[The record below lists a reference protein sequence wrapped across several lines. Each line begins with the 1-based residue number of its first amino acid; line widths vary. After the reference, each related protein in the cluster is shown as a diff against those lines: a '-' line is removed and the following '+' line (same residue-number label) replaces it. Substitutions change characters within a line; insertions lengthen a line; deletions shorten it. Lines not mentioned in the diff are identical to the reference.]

1 MNSIAFPALLR
12 LSDYLHSC
20 LLYASNSGFIKSKM
34 ESTLPAPRD
43 VRECYDRIHPSLE
56 AETRDQYA
64 GYVLIQNPSALLQMK
79 NWDEDDDR
87 VKALLSSSVMYLLAP
102 IQNQYLMLFLSDS
115 QHSAKSGHDMKIRLV
130 RLASKLHNIPDR
142 SARREEATPK
152 EGRRRVRLTLDPPTQ
167 HALDGLSVTPSNA
180 VNTHINAVNTHTPPQ
195 EAKLDG
201 YNWKHVLLGGAF
213 SHPVVL
219 FDKTRLNPAAL
230 TQIEYADETD
240 TVASSTEYERL
251 LRTLSRTET
260 DTVPLCLD
268 CTTVFASVK
277 EIAEAVEARQLF
289 AVAVEDVRDLLFNCT
304 IDRRLIYPNLL
315 KRLGGELAKCA
326 DVIYNVLTRV

>member
-1 MNSIAFPALLR
+1 M
-12 LSDYLHSC
+12 
-20 LLYASNSGFIKSKM
+20 KS
-34 ESTLPAPRD
+34 
-43 VRECYDRIHPSLE
+43 
-56 AETRDQYA
+56 
-64 GYVLIQNPSALLQMK
+64 
-79 NWDEDDDR
+79 WDEDDDR

-102 IQNQYLMLFLSDS
+102 IQNQYQMLFLSDS
-115 QHSAKSGHDMKIRLV
+115 QHSAKSAHDMKIRLV
-130 RLASKLHNIPDR
+130 RLASKLHDIPDR
-142 SARREEATPK
+142 SASREEATPK
-152 EGRRRVRLTLDPPTQ
+152 EGRRRARLTLDPQTQ
-167 HALDGLSVTPSNA
+167 HALDGLSLTPSNA
-180 VNTHINAVNTHTPPQ
+180 LNTRINAVNTSQ

-268 CTTVFASVK
+268 CTT

-304 IDRRLIYPNLL
+304 PDR
-315 KRLGGELAKCA
+315 AA
-326 DVIYNVLTRV
+326 

>member
-1 MNSIAFPALLR
+1 
-12 LSDYLHSC
+12 
-20 LLYASNSGFIKSKM
+20 
-34 ESTLPAPRD
+34 
-43 VRECYDRIHPSLE
+43 
-56 AETRDQYA
+56 
-64 GYVLIQNPSALLQMK
+64 
-79 NWDEDDDR
+79 
-87 VKALLSSSVMYLLAP
+87 MYLLAP
-102 IQNQYLMLFLSDS
+102 IQNQYPMLFLSECFPHRSLISSS
-115 QHSAKSGHDMKIRLV
+115 QHSAKSAHDMKIRLV
-130 RLASKLHNIPDR
+130 RLASKLRGIPDR
-142 SARREEATPK
+142 SASREEATPK
-152 EGRRRVRLTLDPPTQ
+152 EGRRRVRLTLDPQTQ

-180 VNTHINAVNTHTPPQ
+180 VNTHIAPQ

-268 CTTVFASVK
+268 CTTVFASYPS
-277 EIAEAVEARQLF
+277 AFLCLSF
-289 AVAVEDVRDLLFNCT
+289 T
-304 IDRRLIYPNLL
+304 IP
-315 KRLGGELAKCA
+315 
-326 DVIYNVLTRV
+326 

>member
-1 MNSIAFPALLR
+1 
-12 LSDYLHSC
+12 
-20 LLYASNSGFIKSKM
+20 
-34 ESTLPAPRD
+34 
-43 VRECYDRIHPSLE
+43 
-56 AETRDQYA
+56 
-64 GYVLIQNPSALLQMK
+64 
-79 NWDEDDDR
+79 
-87 VKALLSSSVMYLLAP
+87 MYLLAP
-102 IQNQYLMLFLSDS
+102 IQNQYPMLFLSECFPHRSLISSS
-115 QHSAKSGHDMKIRLV
+115 QHSAKSAHDMKIRLV
-130 RLASKLHNIPDR
+130 RLASKLRGIPDR
-142 SARREEATPK
+142 SASREAATPK
-152 EGRRRVRLTLDPPTQ
+152 EGRRRVRLTLDPQTQ

-180 VNTHINAVNTHTPPQ
+180 VNTRITPQ

-268 CTTVFASVK
+268 CTTVFASYPS
-277 EIAEAVEARQLF
+277 AFLCLSF
-289 AVAVEDVRDLLFNCT
+289 T
-304 IDRRLIYPNLL
+304 IP
-315 KRLGGELAKCA
+315 
-326 DVIYNVLTRV
+326 

>member
-1 MNSIAFPALLR
+1 
-12 LSDYLHSC
+12 
-20 LLYASNSGFIKSKM
+20 
-34 ESTLPAPRD
+34 
-43 VRECYDRIHPSLE
+43 
-56 AETRDQYA
+56 
-64 GYVLIQNPSALLQMK
+64 
-79 NWDEDDDR
+79 
-87 VKALLSSSVMYLLAP
+87 MYLLAP
-102 IQNQYLMLFLSDS
+102 IQNQYPMLFLSECFPHRSLISSS
-115 QHSAKSGHDMKIRLV
+115 QHSAKSAHDMKIRLV
-130 RLASKLHNIPDR
+130 RLASKLRGIPDR
-142 SARREEATPK
+142 SASREEATPK
-152 EGRRRVRLTLDPPTQ
+152 EGRRRVRLTLDPQTQ

-180 VNTHINAVNTHTPPQ
+180 LNTPINAVNTHINAVNTPINAVNTHITPQ

-268 CTTVFASVK
+268 CTTVFASYPC
-277 EIAEAVEARQLF
+277 AFLCLSF
-289 AVAVEDVRDLLFNCT
+289 T
-304 IDRRLIYPNLL
+304 IP
-315 KRLGGELAKCA
+315 
-326 DVIYNVLTRV
+326 

>member
-1 MNSIAFPALLR
+1 
-12 LSDYLHSC
+12 
-20 LLYASNSGFIKSKM
+20 
-34 ESTLPAPRD
+34 
-43 VRECYDRIHPSLE
+43 
-56 AETRDQYA
+56 
-64 GYVLIQNPSALLQMK
+64 
-79 NWDEDDDR
+79 
-87 VKALLSSSVMYLLAP
+87 MYLLAP
-102 IQNQYLMLFLSDS
+102 IQNQYPMLFLSECFPHRSLISSS
-115 QHSAKSGHDMKIRLV
+115 QHSAKSAHDMKIRLV
-130 RLASKLHNIPDR
+130 RLASKLRGIPDR
-142 SARREEATPK
+142 SVRREEATPK
-152 EGRRRVRLTLDPPTQ
+152 EGRRRVRLTLDPQMQ

-180 VNTHINAVNTHTPPQ
+180 VNIRIPPQ

-268 CTTVFASVK
+268 CTTVFASYPS
-277 EIAEAVEARQLF
+277 AFLCLSF
-289 AVAVEDVRDLLFNCT
+289 T
-304 IDRRLIYPNLL
+304 IP
-315 KRLGGELAKCA
+315 
-326 DVIYNVLTRV
+326 

>member
-1 MNSIAFPALLR
+1 
-12 LSDYLHSC
+12 
-20 LLYASNSGFIKSKM
+20 
-34 ESTLPAPRD
+34 
-43 VRECYDRIHPSLE
+43 
-56 AETRDQYA
+56 
-64 GYVLIQNPSALLQMK
+64 
-79 NWDEDDDR
+79 
-87 VKALLSSSVMYLLAP
+87 
-102 IQNQYLMLFLSDS
+102 
-115 QHSAKSGHDMKIRLV
+115 MKIRLV
-130 RLASKLHNIPDR
+130 RLASQLRGIADR
-142 SARREEATPK
+142 SASREEATPK
-152 EGRRRVRLTLDPPTQ
+152 EGRRRVRLTLDPQTQ

-180 VNTHINAVNTHTPPQ
+180 VNTVSTHINAVNTPINAVNTRIPPQ

-268 CTTVFASVK
+268 CTTVFASYPS
-277 EIAEAVEARQLF
+277 AF
-289 AVAVEDVRDLLFNCT
+289 T
-304 IDRRLIYPNLL
+304 IP
-315 KRLGGELAKCA
+315 
-326 DVIYNVLTRV
+326 

>member
-1 MNSIAFPALLR
+1 
-12 LSDYLHSC
+12 
-20 LLYASNSGFIKSKM
+20 
-34 ESTLPAPRD
+34 
-43 VRECYDRIHPSLE
+43 
-56 AETRDQYA
+56 
-64 GYVLIQNPSALLQMK
+64 
-79 NWDEDDDR
+79 
-87 VKALLSSSVMYLLAP
+87 MYLLAP
-102 IQNQYLMLFLSDS
+102 IQNQYQMLFLSDS
-115 QHSAKSGHDMKIRLV
+115 QHSAKSAHDMKIRLV
-130 RLASKLHNIPDR
+130 RLASKLRGIADR
-142 SARREEATPK
+142 SASREEATPK

-180 VNTHINAVNTHTPPQ
+180 VNTPINA
-195 EAKLDG
+195 
-201 YNWKHVLLGGAF
+201 KHVLLGGAF

-268 CTTVFASVK
+268 CTT

-289 AVAVEDVRDLLFNCT
+289 AVAVEDVRDLLHHRPTLDLPESAEAAGRGVGEVC
-304 IDRRLIYPNLL
+304 RRHLQ
-315 KRLGGELAKCA
+315 CA
-326 DVIYNVLTRV
+326 DPC

>member
-1 MNSIAFPALLR
+1 
-12 LSDYLHSC
+12 
-20 LLYASNSGFIKSKM
+20 
-34 ESTLPAPRD
+34 
-43 VRECYDRIHPSLE
+43 
-56 AETRDQYA
+56 
-64 GYVLIQNPSALLQMK
+64 
-79 NWDEDDDR
+79 
-87 VKALLSSSVMYLLAP
+87 
-102 IQNQYLMLFLSDS
+102 
-115 QHSAKSGHDMKIRLV
+115 MKIRLV
-130 RLASKLHNIPDR
+130 RLASKLRGIPDR
-142 SARREEATPK
+142 SASREEATPK
-152 EGRRRVRLTLDPPTQ
+152 EGRRRVRLTLDPQTQ

-180 VNTHINAVNTHTPPQ
+180 VNTHINAVNTRINAVNTHIPPQ

-268 CTTVFASVK
+268 CTTVFASYPS
-277 EIAEAVEARQLF
+277 AFLCLSF
-289 AVAVEDVRDLLFNCT
+289 T
-304 IDRRLIYPNLL
+304 IP
-315 KRLGGELAKCA
+315 
-326 DVIYNVLTRV
+326 

>member
-1 MNSIAFPALLR
+1 
-12 LSDYLHSC
+12 
-20 LLYASNSGFIKSKM
+20 
-34 ESTLPAPRD
+34 
-43 VRECYDRIHPSLE
+43 
-56 AETRDQYA
+56 
-64 GYVLIQNPSALLQMK
+64 
-79 NWDEDDDR
+79 
-87 VKALLSSSVMYLLAP
+87 MYLLAP
-102 IQNQYLMLFLSDS
+102 IQNQYQMLFLSECFPHRSLISSS
-115 QHSAKSGHDMKIRLV
+115 QHSAKSAHDMKIRLV
-130 RLASKLHNIPDR
+130 RLASKLRGIPDR
-142 SARREEATPK
+142 SASREAATPK
-152 EGRRRVRLTLDPPTQ
+152 EGRRRVRLTLDPQTQ

-180 VNTHINAVNTHTPPQ
+180 VNTHINTVNTHIPPQ

-268 CTTVFASVK
+268 CTTVFASYPS
-277 EIAEAVEARQLF
+277 AFLCLPF
-289 AVAVEDVRDLLFNCT
+289 T
-304 IDRRLIYPNLL
+304 IP
-315 KRLGGELAKCA
+315 
-326 DVIYNVLTRV
+326 